1 MEENQKIKIGI
12 IGTGRIAK
20 RFLPEL
26 QTVDGMEVAGVYTPH
41 TESGQA
47 FADQYQIPY
56 WETKEAFFQNVDAV
70 YIASPHHTHI
80 PYSMEAILA
89 GKHVLCEKPMAL
101 QEEDAARAIALA
113 EEKHLVLLEGIKT
126 AYAPGYQ
133 KILELIHSGVIGKV
147 GEVEACFT
155 KLEQKDRR
163 ELTDLETGG
172 SLLEL
177 GTYPLLPILDILGEG
192 YTELRFQQI
201 LAENGLDLYTKAF
214 FSYPNAMGE
223 AKVGLGYKSEGELVV
238 AGDKGYLRVE
248 APWWKPEKIHVCYE
262 DRSQNQRYQEEFLG
276 DGLRYE
282 ISFFRDM
289 IQELQKEK
297 EGIEIGEENRQSLF
311 IEYQKAGKRSIQ
323 SAKVIEQ
330 FLQEKD
336 KRKRG
341 KEKSIL
347 SLKKEDREEGK

>member
-1 MEENQKIKIGI
+1 MVKNQKIKIGI

-56 WETKEAFFQNVDAV
+56 WETKEEFFQKVDAI
-70 YIASPHHTHI
+70 YIASPHKTHI
-80 PYSMEAILA
+80 PYVMETLSA
-89 GKHVLCEKPMAL
+89 GTHVLCEKPMAL

-113 EEKHLVLLEGIKT
+113 EEKHLVLLEGIKS

-133 KILELIHSGVIGKV
+133 KVLELIHNGVIGKV
-147 GEVEACFT
+147 GDVEACFT

-172 SLLEL
+172 SFLEL

-201 LAENGLDLYTKAF
+201 IGKNGLDLYTKAF

-223 AKVGLGYKSEGELVV
+223 AKVGLGYKSEGELDRKSVV
-238 AGDKGYLRVE
+238 
-248 APWWKPEKIHVCYE
+248 
-262 DRSQNQRYQEEFLG
+262 
-276 DGLRYE
+276 
-282 ISFFRDM
+282 
-289 IQELQKEK
+289 
-297 EGIEIGEENRQSLF
+297 
-311 IEYQKAGKRSIQ
+311 
-323 SAKVIEQ
+323 
-330 FLQEKD
+330 
-336 KRKRG
+336 
-341 KEKSIL
+341 
-347 SLKKEDREEGK
+347 

>member
-1 MEENQKIKIGI
+1 MVKNQKIQIGI

-20 RFLPEL
+20 RFVPEL
-26 QTVDGMEVAGVYTPH
+26 QTVNGIELAGVYTPH
-41 TESGQA
+41 IESGQA

-56 WETKEAFFQNVDAV
+56 WETKEEFFSKVDAI
-70 YIASPHHTHI
+70 YIASPHKTHI
-80 PYSMEAILA
+80 PYVMEALLA

-113 EEKHLVLLEGIKT
+113 EEKHLVLLEGIKS

-133 KILELIHSGVIGKV
+133 EVLELIHNGAIGKV
-147 GEVEACFT
+147 GDVEACFT

-172 SLLEL
+172 SFLEL

-201 LAENGLDLYTKAF
+201 IGKNGLDLYTKAF

-223 AKVGLGYKSEGELVV
+223 AKAGLGYKSEGELVI
-238 AGDKGYLRVE
+238 AGEKGYLRVE
-248 APWWKPEKIHVCYE
+248 APWWKPERIQVCFE

-282 ISFFRDM
+282 ITFFRDM

-297 EGIEIGEENRQSLF
+297 EGIEIEKEEKRQGLF

-323 SAKVIEQ
+323 SAKVMEQ

-336 KRKRG
+336 KSKVWEKR
-341 KEKSIL
+341 
-347 SLKKEDREEGK
+347 

>member
-26 QTVDGMEVAGVYTPH
+26 QTVNGMELTGVYTPH
-41 TESGQA
+41 IESGQA

-56 WETKEAFFQNVDAV
+56 WETKEEFFSKVDAI
-70 YIASPHHTHI
+70 YIASPHKTHI
-80 PYSMEAILA
+80 PYVMEALLA

-113 EEKHLVLLEGIKT
+113 EEKHLVLLEGIKS

-133 KILELIHSGVIGKV
+133 EVLELIHNGAIGKV
-147 GEVEACFT
+147 GDVEACFT

-172 SLLEL
+172 SFLEL

-201 LAENGLDLYTKAF
+201 IGKNGLDLYTKAF

-223 AKVGLGYKSEGELVV
+223 AKVGLGYKSEGELVI
-238 AGDKGYLRVE
+238 AGEKGYLRVE
-248 APWWKPEKIHVCYE
+248 APWWKPERIQVCFE

-282 ISFFRDM
+282 ITFFRDM

-297 EGIEIGEENRQSLF
+297 EGIEIEKEEKRQGLF

-323 SAKVIEQ
+323 SAKVMEQ

-336 KRKRG
+336 KSKVWEKR
-341 KEKSIL
+341 
-347 SLKKEDREEGK
+347 

>member
-1 MEENQKIKIGI
+1 MVKNQKIQIGI

-20 RFLPEL
+20 RFVPEL

-101 QEEDAARAIALA
+101 QEEEAARAIALA
-113 EEKHLVLLEGIKT
+113 EEKYLVLLEGIKT

-133 KILELIHSGVIGKV
+133 KVLELIHSGVIGKV

-223 AKVGLGYKSEGELVV
+223 AKVGLGYKSEGELVI
-238 AGDKGYLRVE
+238 AGEKGYLRVE
-248 APWWKPEKIHVCYE
+248 APWWKPERIQVCFE

-323 SAKVIEQ
+323 SAKVMEQ

-336 KRKRG
+336 KSKVWEKR
-341 KEKSIL
+341 
-347 SLKKEDREEGK
+347 

>member
-1 MEENQKIKIGI
+1 MKNQKIKIGI

-101 QEEDAARAIALA
+101 QEEEAARAIALA

-147 GEVEACFT
+147 GDIEACFT

-192 YTELRFQQI
+192 YTELRFRQI
-201 LAENGLDLYTKAF
+201 LAENRLDLYTKVS
-214 FSYPNAMGE
+214 FSYPNAMAE
-223 AKVGLGYKSEGELVV
+223 AKVGLGYKSEGELVIT
-238 AGDKGYLRVE
+238 GEKGYLRVE
-248 APWWKPEKIHVCYE
+248 APWWKSERIHVCFE
-262 DRSQNQRYQEEFLG
+262 DRSQNQSYQEVFLG

-282 ISFFRDM
+282 ITFFRDM
-289 IQELQKEK
+289 IQELQKKK
-297 EGIEIGEENRQSLF
+297 EGIGIEENRKRLF
-311 IEYQKAGKRSIQ
+311 TAYQKAGRRSIQ
-323 SAKVIEQ
+323 SAKVIGQ
-330 FLQEKD
+330 FLQEKY
-336 KRKRG
+336 
-341 KEKSIL
+341 KS
-347 SLKKEDREEGK
+347 KV

>member
-101 QEEDAARAIALA
+101 QEEEAARAIALA
-113 EEKHLVLLEGIKT
+113 EEKYLVLLEGIKT

-133 KILELIHSGVIGKV
+133 KVLELIHSGVIGKV

-223 AKVGLGYKSEGELVV
+223 AKAGLGYKSEGELVI
-238 AGDKGYLRVE
+238 AGEKGYLRVE
-248 APWWKPEKIHVCYE
+248 APWWKPERIQVCFE
-262 DRSQNQRYQEEFLG
+262 DRSQNQRYEEEFLG

-282 ISFFRDM
+282 ITFFRDM

-297 EGIEIGEENRQSLF
+297 EGIGIGEENRQSLF
-311 IEYQKAGKRSIQ
+311 IEYQKARKRSIQ
-323 SAKVIEQ
+323 SAKVMEQ

-336 KRKRG
+336 KSKV
-341 KEKSIL
+341 
-347 SLKKEDREEGK
+347 

>member
-1 MEENQKIKIGI
+1 MVKNQKIQIGI

-20 RFLPEL
+20 RFVPEL
-26 QTVDGMEVAGVYTPH
+26 QTVNGIELAGVYTPH
-41 TESGQA
+41 IESGQA
-47 FADQYQIPY
+47 FADQYQVPY
-56 WETKEAFFQNVDAV
+56 WETKEEFFQKVDAI
-70 YIASPHHTHI
+70 YIASPHKTHI
-80 PYSMEAILA
+80 PYVMEALSA
-89 GKHVLCEKPMAL
+89 RKHVLCEKPMAL

-113 EEKHLVLLEGIKT
+113 EEKHLVLLEGIKS

-133 KILELIHSGVIGKV
+133 EVLELIHNGAIGKV
-147 GEVEACFT
+147 GDVEACFT

-172 SLLEL
+172 SFLEL

-201 LAENGLDLYTKAF
+201 IGKNGLDLYTKAF

-223 AKVGLGYKSEGELVV
+223 AKVGLGYKSEGELVI
-238 AGDKGYLRVE
+238 AGEKGYLRVE
-248 APWWKPEKIHVCYE
+248 APWWKPERIQVCFE

-323 SAKVIEQ
+323 SAKVMEQ

-336 KRKRG
+336 KSKVWEKR
-341 KEKSIL
+341 
-347 SLKKEDREEGK
+347 

>member
-26 QTVDGMEVAGVYTPH
+26 QTVNGMELTGVYTPH
-41 TESGQA
+41 IESGQA

-56 WETKEAFFQNVDAV
+56 WETKEEFFSKVDAI
-70 YIASPHHTHI
+70 YIASPHKTHI
-80 PYSMEAILA
+80 PYVMEALLA

-113 EEKHLVLLEGIKT
+113 KEKHLVLLEGIKT
-126 AYAPGYQ
+126 AYTPGYQ

-192 YTELRFQQI
+192 YTELRFRQI
-201 LAENGLDLYTKAF
+201 LAENRLDLYTKVS
-214 FSYPNAMGE
+214 FSYPNAMAE
-223 AKVGLGYKSEGELVV
+223 AKVGLGYKSEGELVIT
-238 AGDKGYLRVE
+238 GEKGYLRVE
-248 APWWKPEKIHVCYE
+248 APWWKSERIHVCFE
-262 DRSQNQRYQEEFLG
+262 DRSQNQSYQEVFLG

-282 ISFFRDM
+282 ITFFRDM
-289 IQELQKEK
+289 IQELQKKK
-297 EGIEIGEENRQSLF
+297 EGIGIEENRKRLF
-311 IEYQKAGKRSIQ
+311 TAYQKAGRRSIQ
-323 SAKVIEQ
+323 SAKVIGQ
-330 FLQEKD
+330 FLQEKY
-336 KRKRG
+336 
-341 KEKSIL
+341 KS
-347 SLKKEDREEGK
+347 KV

>member
-1 MEENQKIKIGI
+1 MVENQKVKIGI

-26 QTVDGMEVAGVYTPH
+26 QTVNGMELAGVYTPH
-41 TESGQA
+41 IESGQA
-47 FADQYQIPY
+47 FANQYQIPY
-56 WETKEAFFQNVDAV
+56 WEIKEEFFKKVDAI
-70 YIASPHHTHI
+70 YIASPHKTHI
-80 PYSMEAILA
+80 PYVMEALSA
-89 GKHVLCEKPMAL
+89 RKHVLCEKPMAL
-101 QEEDAARAIALA
+101 QEEDAVRAIALA

-177 GTYPLLPILDILGEG
+177 GIYPLLPILDILGEG

-214 FSYPNAMGE
+214 FSYPNAMAE
-223 AKVGLGYKSEGELVV
+223 AKVGLGYKSEGELVI
-238 AGDKGYLRVE
+238 AGEKGYLRVE
-248 APWWKPEKIHVCYE
+248 APWWKPEKIHVCFE
-262 DRSQNQRYQEEFLG
+262 DRGQNQRYQEVFLG

-282 ISFFRDM
+282 ITFFRDM
-289 IQELQKEK
+289 IQELQKKK
-297 EGIEIGEENRQSLF
+297 EEIGIEENRKRLF
-311 IEYQKAGKRSIQ
+311 TAYQKAGRRSIQ
-323 SAKVIEQ
+323 SAKVMGQ
-330 FLQEKD
+330 FLQEK
-336 KRKRG
+336 G
-341 KEKSIL
+341 
-347 SLKKEDREEGK
+347 

>member
-1 MEENQKIKIGI
+1 MVKNQKIQIGI

-20 RFLPEL
+20 RFVPEL

-47 FADQYQIPY
+47 FADQYQVPY
-56 WETKEAFFQNVDAV
+56 WETKEEFFQKVDAI
-70 YIASPHHTHI
+70 YIASPHKTHI
-80 PYSMEAILA
+80 PYVMEALSA
-89 GKHVLCEKPMAL
+89 RKHVLCEKPMAL

-113 EEKHLVLLEGIKT
+113 EEKHLVLLEGIKS

-133 KILELIHSGVIGKV
+133 KVLELIHNGAIGKV
-147 GEVEACFT
+147 GDVEACFT

-172 SLLEL
+172 SFLEL

-201 LAENGLDLYTKAF
+201 IGKNGLDLYTKAF

-223 AKVGLGYKSEGELVV
+223 AKVGLGYKSEGELVI
-238 AGDKGYLRVE
+238 AGEKGYLRVE
-248 APWWKPEKIHVCYE
+248 APWWKPERIQVCFE

-323 SAKVIEQ
+323 SAKVMEQ

-336 KRKRG
+336 KSKVWEKR
-341 KEKSIL
+341 
-347 SLKKEDREEGK
+347 

>member
-20 RFLPEL
+20 RFVPEL
-26 QTVDGMEVAGVYTPH
+26 QTVNGMEVAGVYTPH
-41 TESGQA
+41 IESGQA
-47 FADQYQIPY
+47 FADQYQVPY

-80 PYSMEAILA
+80 PYSMEALLA

-101 QEEDAARAIALA
+101 QEEEAARAIALA

-133 KILELIHSGVIGKV
+133 KVLGLIHSGAIGKV

-177 GTYPLLPILDILGEG
+177 GTYPFLPILDILGEG

-201 LAENGLDLYTKAF
+201 LAENGLDLYTKVF
-214 FSYPNAMGE
+214 FSYPNAMAE
-223 AKVGLGYKSEGELVV
+223 AKVGLGYKSEGELVI
-238 AGDKGYLRVE
+238 AGEKGYIQVE
-248 APWWKPEKIHVCYE
+248 APWWKPERIHVCFE
-262 DRSQNQRYQEEFLG
+262 DRSQNQRYQEVFLG

-282 ISFFRDM
+282 ITFFRDM
-289 IQELQKEK
+289 IQGLQKEK
-297 EGIEIGEENRQSLF
+297 EGIGIEENRKRF
-311 IEYQKAGKRSIQ
+311 FTAYQKAGRRSIQ
-323 SAKVIEQ
+323 SAKVMGQ
-330 FLQEKD
+330 FLQ
-336 KRKRG
+336 
-341 KEKSIL
+341 
-347 SLKKEDREEGK
+347 KKG

>member
-20 RFLPEL
+20 RFVPEL
-26 QTVDGMEVAGVYTPH
+26 QTVNGMELAGVYTPH
-41 TESGQA
+41 IESGQA
-47 FADQYQIPY
+47 FANQYQIPY
-56 WETKEAFFQNVDAV
+56 WEIKEEFFKKVDAI
-70 YIASPHHTHI
+70 YIASPHKTHI
-80 PYSMEAILA
+80 PYVMEALSA
-89 GKHVLCEKPMAL
+89 RKHVLCEKPMAL
-101 QEEDAARAIALA
+101 QEEDAVRAIALA
-113 EEKHLVLLEGIKT
+113 KEKHLVLLEGIKT

-223 AKVGLGYKSEGELVV
+223 AKVGLGYKSEGELVI
-238 AGDKGYLRVE
+238 AGEKGYLRVE
-248 APWWKPEKIHVCYE
+248 APWWKPERIQVCFE

-282 ISFFRDM
+282 ITFFRDM

-297 EGIEIGEENRQSLF
+297 EGIEIEKEEKRQGLF

-323 SAKVIEQ
+323 SAKVMEQ

-336 KRKRG
+336 KSKVW
-341 KEKSIL
+341 EK
-347 SLKKEDREEGK
+347 DR